1 MPEVTDRPIYR
12 PIVQDQIDQ
21 AVEAALTDYKRRVRR
36 LAIETAAEE
45 SWCVGGMN
53 RRFKELGLEPFFP
66 EGSFSATATITAT
79 FETPHGLTAAT
90 IRPALFGIMT
100 NDSDVIPLDEDPQV
114 VEIPTKSAI
123 GLCVTARVIDTAYED
138 TAREWVESS
147 LMIHLRDSRLPLIT
161 GRAVTDIEI
170 APLTDPDA
178 DAYEEA

>member
-1 MPEVTDRPIYR
+1 MPEVTDQPIYR
-12 PIVQDQIDQ
+12 PIVQDLIDQ
-21 AVEAALTDYKRRVRR
+21 AVEAALAEYKRRVRR

-79 FETPHGLTAAT
+79 FETPHGLTVET
-90 IRPALFGIMT
+90 VRPALFGIMT

-114 VEIPTKSAI
+114 VAVTESTIV
-123 GLCVTARVIDTAYED
+123 LRVTARVLDTAYED

-147 LMIHLRDSRLPLIT
+147 LMIQLRDSRLPLIT

-178 DAYEEA
+178 DAYEES